1 MPFLEILTRTFNQR
15 PIMLGINQASLEEQ
29 TDDDW
34 IQTLLVDEE
43 RRGIGWSHE
52 NMARYAP
59 KLVGDYIWC
68 LDDDDMCI
76 CETLVSDLKA
86 IVAEHDPDVV
96 MVRMNHGGAIIPGY
110 NWGSRPIYGQ
120 VDVTT
125 PIVRRRLWQANA
137 HAMIPGWYGSDY
149 SLINAIWMDKPIVYW
164 HDEIVSKRQR
174 QSFGKAE
181 NEEIEN
187 DSQEISDQD

>member
-96 MVRMNHGGAIIPGY
+96 MVRMNHGNGRIIPGY

-120 VDVTT
+120 VDVTSS
-125 PIVRRRLWQANA
+125 IVRRRLCVRVRAA
-137 HAMIPGWYGSDY
+137 GAGPERVAATSHI
-149 SLINAIWMDKPIVYW
+149 
-164 HDEIVSKRQR
+164 
-174 QSFGKAE
+174 
-181 NEEIEN
+181 
-187 DSQEISDQD
+187 